1 MSRGENMRILKII
14 VTIFFLMTKVIFGE
28 TAPANTDIG
37 AQAVVTYTKISGERV
52 LSASNPVMT
61 TVNEVVKFD
70 LVGLLGEVSSD
81 PSGKISI
88 PYRLDNTGNIDD
100 EYTLG
105 FVNGDSFQSGD
116 FFLDPEGRNPLEKID
131 STTYRTPK
139 IHYGE
144 GIDIYYL
151 GQLKDSVES
160 NEIDVDLKV
169 TSDRK
174 GTLIEDTPTKIFVQS
189 RGDAKIKK
197 TIIYDENKKTFY
209 FVFKFYNGISGT
221 LRDIELDD
229 VIDSNFIITDYVGEW
244 IPFNSDEKK
253 AVTFFL
259 DGPEENAPEVDI
271 SLINNIL
278 KMKLNEIPENTRETS
293 EGGELFIPFRVNPTL
308 PENTILRNMG
318 TYTFALGSGR
328 SDTFN
333 TTEAF
338 YRVPYYP
345 NTEVKGDFIIK
356 DLSST
361 GTSNKVTFI
370 NTIKNTGNSVDTFN
384 VRLAQELFPE
394 GTTYTLKG
402 VVGNVEAE
410 LTDSNGDNIPDTGP
424 INPGD
429 TFTIKLE
436 VTVISSLIRKELLYS
451 VNKVYVS
458 VKNSTYIVSVTDG
471 VKGEITEQDIGFTKY
486 QGVDRNGD
494 GKVDN
499 YTTKDLE
506 FIEGETIYYKIV
518 VVNNIAKDIDDVI
531 ISDNIPINTT
541 YIENSGKYYIGTS
554 LAPEQDKLTFN
565 NNTLKLTTM
574 LPAKDKDTGKI
585 TIEFQVQALQ

>member
-1 MSRGENMRILKII
+1 MRVLKII

-61 TVNEVVKFD
+61 TVNEVVKFN

-131 STTYRTPK
+131 STTYRTPR
-139 IHYGE
+139 IPYGE

-384 VRLAQELFPE
+384 VNLAQKLFPE
-394 GTTYTLKG
+394 IGTTYRLVG
-402 VVGNVEAE
+402 VVGSVKAE
-410 LTDSNGDNIPDTGP
+410 LTDSNGDDIPDTGP
-424 INPGD
+424 INPGE
-429 TFTIKLE
+429 TFTIELE
-436 VTVISSLIRKELLYS
+436 VTVDQSRIRKELLYS

-458 VKNSTYIVSVTDG
+458 VKNSAYIVSVTDA
-471 VKGEITEQDIGFTKY
+471 VKGEITEKDISFSKF
-486 QGVDRNGD
+486 QGVDRDGD
-494 GKVDN
+494 GKVDS

-506 FIEGETIYYKIV
+506 FIEGETIYYRLILT
-518 VVNNIAKDIDDVI
+518 NIRDNLTIPNII
-531 ISDNIPINTT
+531 ISDKIPVNTT
-541 YIENSGKYYIGTS
+541 YIENSGKYYLNDVLVPEGLVIKDGELS
-554 LAPEQDKLTFN
+554 LTVD
-565 NNTLKLTTM
+565 
-574 LPAKDKDTGKI
+574 LPPSGKI
-585 TIEFQVQALQ
+585 TLDFEVQALQ